1 MVSFLIAQIDLVIQA
16 TILILLLSGLV
27 ARRQRKIK
35 VHARLML
42 FAVILNLV
50 SFAAIMG
57 PAWDNVGKGGAG
69 GLSTAAML
77 HVTFG
82 GLAMLSSFWVLG
94 TWLIPSLFLQNPKIS
109 CYGKLNKRIMTALTI
124 LWIAAL
130 VAGFVLFLMVN
141 TTLLG
146 TFPLGSEGFG

>member
-16 TILILLLSGLV
+16 TILVLLLSGLV
-27 ARRQRKIK
+27 ARLQRKIK
-35 VHARLML
+35 EHAWLML
-42 FAVILNLV
+42 VAVILNVV

-57 PAWDNVGKGGAG
+57 PAWDNVGEGAG
-69 GLSTAAML
+69 GLSNAAML

-146 TFPLGSEGFG
+146 TFPLGSEDFG

>member
-1 MVSFLIAQIDLVIQA
+1 MVSLLIAQLDLAIQA
-16 TILILLLSGLV
+16 TILILLISGLF

-35 VHARLML
+35 IHAWVML
-42 FAVILNLV
+42 VAVILNLV
-50 SFAAIMG
+50 SFVAIMG
-57 PAWDNVGKGGAG
+57 PAWDNVGEGGTG

-77 HVTFG
+77 HVSFG

-94 TWLIPSLFLQNPKIS
+94 TWLVPSLLLQNPKVN

-130 VAGFVLFLMVN
+130 AAGFVLFLMVN

>member
-1 MVSFLIAQIDLVIQA
+1 MVSLLIAQIDLAIQV
-16 TILILLLSGLV
+16 TILALLLSGLI

-35 VHARLML
+35 AHAWVML
-42 FAVILNLV
+42 VAVILNLV

-57 PAWDNVGKGGAG
+57 PAWDNVGEGGTG

-94 TWLIPSLFLQNPKIS
+94 TWLIPSLLLQNPKIS
-109 CYGKLNKRIMTALTI
+109 CYGTLNKRIMTAVTV

-130 VAGFVLFLMVN
+130 AAGFVLFVMVN